1 VSTNHL
7 CPRCGE
13 DEMQAHDAAWGM
25 CPRCG
30 YTCCLDDLE
39 RLATRSASS
48 VLNREIHEC
57 LAEDR
62 RRGQRGGS
70 GDKGPKKEDKLGRRS
85 LSQMNW
91 SEEQDTIAGRTSS
104 KMECKDTWLSV
115 RGIPEGI
122 SGETVRK
129 AIERKLGL

>member
-1 VSTNHL
+1 MSNTNHL

-39 RLATRSASS
+39 RLATRSAKS

-62 RRGQRGGS
+62 RRGSRGGS
-70 GDKGPKKEDKLGRRS
+70 GDKGPKKEDKLGSRS
-85 LSQMNW
+85 LRQVVWADESAAVVKQE
-91 SEEQDTIAGRTSS
+91 SLEPKGRIRNI
-104 KMECKDTWLSV
+104 
-115 RGIPEGI
+115 RGLPEGVT
-122 SGETVRK
+122 GEQVRQ
-129 AIERKLGL
+129 AAERKLGS